1 MSISTLVPKIRVCI
15 TDNCSKIKVYD
26 TTSAYSTAN
35 PGGYGA
41 STIEATAVDSA
52 TISYTISG
60 STTPTV
66 VDVSTTVNDQTT
78 VSGEFLIAEIT
89 IDPLDGEYS
98 FLYSVLDGVTTKT
111 YSTSI
116 YNLCSVRCCVDK
128 LWVKAANGNEADCG
142 CGCSDGKKT
151 SYMSKAM
158 SAEAT
163 YMAIVN
169 GTSCANTTTRDN
181 LLKKLQRICKLENC
195 NCK

>member
-1 MSISTLVPKIRVCI
+1 MIATLVPTIRVCI

-35 PGGYGA
+35 TGGYGA
-41 STIEATAVDSA
+41 TNILATAVDSA
-52 TISYTISG
+52 SLSYTISG
-60 STTPTV
+60 SSTPV
-66 VDVSTTVNDQTT
+66 VLDVSATVIAQTT
-78 VSGEFLIAEIT
+78 VSGEFLLAEIT
-89 IDPLDGEYS
+89 ISPLDGEYS
-98 FLYSVLDGVTTKT
+98 FLYSVVDGVTTKT

-128 LWVKAANGNEADCG
+128 LWVKAANNADNDCN
-142 CGCSDGKKT
+142 CGCSDGKKA
-151 SYMSKAM
+151 SYSSIAM
-158 SAEAT
+158 TAEAT

-169 GTSCANTTTRDN
+169 GVSCANTTTRDN

>member
-1 MSISTLVPKIRVCI
+1 MAIGTLVPTIRVCI

-26 TTSAYSTAN
+26 TTSAYSTSN
-35 PGGYGA
+35 TGGYGTTNIKA
-41 STIEATAVDSA
+41 DTVDSA
-52 TISYTISG
+52 SISYTVTGNLI
-60 STTPTV
+60 PTV
-66 VDVSTTVNDQTT
+66 IDVSTTVQAQDT
-78 VSGEFLIAEIT
+78 VVGEFLVAEIT

-98 FLYSVLDGVTTKT
+98 FLYSIVDGVTTKT

-128 LWVKAANGNEADCG
+128 LWVKAANGSTSDCD

-151 SYMSKAM
+151 DYSTKAM
-158 SAEAT
+158 TAEAT

-169 GTSCANTTTRDN
+169 GVSCANTTTRDN

-195 NCK
+195 NCQ